1 MRKLLIFTIA
11 LVALLTGLKAQDKA
25 YAHKIVNKLCA
36 KKMKGRG
43 YVDKGDYQAATF
55 LAKEMKRI
63 GLKPLFNNYLQEY
76 SFPINTFPGTLSL
89 KVDGKKLVPAS
100 DYVVSLSSPKTNGT
114 YELHF
119 LLDDSLKNS
128 QAFNLLKSKNLKNC
142 VVVTDKFHKEFNDTN
157 VLGAA
162 GYIFLKDSTA
172 RLVWRV
178 SNGHKVNSYFV
189 IEAKSNKVCEQHK
202 AITIELDQV
211 FFPHYLTN
219 NVAGMIEGAVSDS
232 FMVFT
237 AHYDHL
243 GMMGNKTYF
252 PGANDNAS
260 GVAAI
265 LDIARYFTKHK
276 PKYSIVFIALS
287 GEEAG
292 LLGAKFCA
300 NNPPILLGNI
310 RFLINLDMVGT
321 GSEGITAVQAD
332 VFPRAYNLLVKLN
345 ADNEF
350 VRTVKSRG
358 ESCNS
363 DHCPFYQKGVPSFF
377 IYSMGPEWNHYHDP
391 GDVSNGLPFT
401 ELEDIE
407 RLLIGFVNAY

>member
-1 MRKLLIFTIA
+1 MRKIFILA
-11 LVALLTGLKAQDKA
+11 AALLVLSIGLNAQEKA
-25 YAHKIVNKLCA
+25 YAHEIVNKLCA

-43 YVDKGDYQAATF
+43 YVGKGDYKAATF
-55 LAKEMKRI
+55 LANEMQRI

-76 SFPINTFPGTLSL
+76 SFPMNTFPGTLTL
-89 KVDGKKLVPAS
+89 KVDGEKLTPAS
-100 DYVVSLSSPKTNGT
+100 DYMVSLSSPKTNGVF
-114 YELHF
+114 ELRY
-119 LLDDSLKNS
+119 LLNDSLKNS
-128 QAFNLLKSKNLKNC
+128 HNFRLLKSQDLRNC
-142 VVVTDKFHKEFNDTN
+142 VVVTDKYHKEFNDTN
-157 VLGAA
+157 ILAAA
-162 GYIFLKDSTA
+162 GYVFLKDSSN

-189 IEAKSNKVCEQHK
+189 LEVKNNRIGVQNK
-202 AITIELDQV
+202 AISVSIDQE
-211 FFPHYLTN
+211 FFPQYLTN
-219 NVAGMIEGAVSDS
+219 NVGGIIEGAEPDS

-243 GMMGNKTYF
+243 GMMGNKTIF

-265 LDIARYFTKHK
+265 LDLARYFAKNK
-276 PKYSIVFIALS
+276 PRYSLVFIALS

-292 LLGAKFCA
+292 LLGAKYCA
-300 NNPPILLGNI
+300 NNPPIQLTSV

-332 VFPRAYNLLVKLN
+332 VFPKAYNLLVKLN

-391 GDVSNGLPFT
+391 GDVSKGLPFT

-407 RLLIGFVNAY
+407 RLLIGFVNTY

>member
-1 MRKLLIFTIA
+1 MRNFLILTVAVMA
-11 LVALLTGLKAQDKA
+11 LSLGLNAQEKA

-43 YVDKGDYQAATF
+43 YVGKGDYKAATF
-55 LAKEMKRI
+55 LASEMKRI
-63 GLKPLFNNYLQEY
+63 GLKPLYNNYLQEY
-76 SFPINTFPGTLSL
+76 SFPINTFPGTISL
-89 KVDGKKLVPAS
+89 KVDGKKLAPAS
-100 DYVVSLSSPKTNGT
+100 DYMVSLNSPKTNGAF
-114 YELHF
+114 ELRF
-119 LLDDSLKNS
+119 LLNDSLQNS
-128 QAFNLLKSKNLKNC
+128 QDLQKLKNQDLRNC
-142 VVVTDKFHKEFNDTN
+142 VVVSDKYHKEFSDTN

-162 GYIFLKDSTA
+162 GYIFLKDSSA

-178 SNGHKVNSYFV
+178 SNGHKVNPYFV
-189 IEAKSNKVCEQHK
+189 LEVKNNRICKQNK
-202 AITIELDQV
+202 AISVSIDQE
-211 FFPHYLTN
+211 FIPQYRTN
-219 NVAGMIEGAVSDS
+219 NVAGMVEGTEPDS
-232 FMVFT
+232 FIVYT

-265 LDIARYFTKHK
+265 LDLARYFMNHK
-276 PKYSIVFIALS
+276 PKYSLVFIALS

-292 LLGAKFCA
+292 LLGAKYCA
-300 NNPPILLGNI
+300 NNPPMPLSNV

-332 VFPRAYNLLVKLN
+332 VFPKAYNLLVKLN
-345 ADNEF
+345 ADNELI
-350 VRTVKSRG
+350 RTVKSRG

-391 GDVSNGLPFT
+391 GDVSKGLPFT

-407 RLLIGFVNAY
+407 RLLISFVNTY